1 MSDESQSALG
11 QLRRLLGTI
20 TFRQA
25 ATLWLEEWVGTLL
38 RSIPSLLGFGLRFA
52 FYRLLFER
60 IDGFGYISRNVNFI
74 HSYGISFG
82 RNYHI
87 NTGCT
92 FDGRGGLTMGDHVL
106 IGPNVVIVSSQHR
119 WDLSTELP
127 MIQQGHQSAPVVIGD
142 DVWIGA
148 NSVVTPGVTL
158 AEGTVVGAGS
168 VVTSSTE
175 PYTIVAGSPARP
187 IGTRP
192 QADARDAR
200 HRA

>member
-1 MSDESQSALG
+1 MSEESQSALG
-11 QLRRLLGTI
+11 QLRRLLRTI

-60 IDGFGYISRNVNFI
+60 IEGFGYISRNVNFI

-192 QADARDAR
+192 QADARETRQQA
-200 HRA
+200 